1 VRKSLLAYL
10 QLVRL
15 PNVLTA
21 AADSLTGWLLVGGSL
36 STPGSWLLLTAA
48 SMVLYSSGTA
58 LNDVFDLAIDRRER
72 PARPLPSGRVSVRA
86 AAWAGGLGL
95 AVGPALAA
103 ASGTVSSSIVAGVLA
118 LVILAYN
125 AGVKHTW
132 LGPVFMGSCRGLNLL
147 LGMSH
152 APGLAGPIGWYA
164 ALLYGLY
171 VAGITVVSR
180 SETEGGRRG
189 GLLVGLAIQVLA
201 LLGLTAVALSPS
213 QFPQSDP
220 QRPVI
225 PLEGLLVLALV
236 GLAVTSAASRAI
248 SQPTPALIQ
257 KCVKTGILSLV
268 WLNVGLLAAVR
279 GPVAAVPVALLWIP
293 AYLLARW
300 LYAT

>member
-21 AADSLTGWLLVGGSL
+21 AADSLTGWLLVGGLL

-248 SQPTPALIQ
+248 SRPTPALIQ

-279 GPVAAVPVALLWIP
+279 GPVAALPVALLWIP